1 MEQNLSS
8 EVENELQAFSRGLAH
23 LIFRNLRL
31 VEEIH
36 AEQKP
41 LDDEVMKALNIEKN
55 NRIYALLSIWLYGC
69 EEEIQE
75 LFKIIEFSSLYGRGS
90 WDVARKVEL

>member
-1 MEQNLSS
+1 MEYSISN
-8 EVENELQAFSRGLAH
+8 EVENELQAVSRGLTH

-36 AEQKP
+36 AKHLP
-41 LDDEVMKALNIEKN
+41 LDDEVIKALNTEIN
-55 NRIYALLSIWLYGC
+55 NRIYTLLSNWLYGS
-69 EEEIQE
+69 EQE
-75 LFKIIEFSSLYGRGS
+75 VKELLKTIEFSSLYGRGS